1 MLAARPRRVLRCP
14 PMATKKSKQTPKK
27 PLFTRKKKAA
37 KKPAQ
42 RAVKKAAKKSAAGSA
57 AAAPAGK
64 KRQTK
69 TAFVLS
75 FPADTPA
82 KEVVAKGAEAG
93 IQLSEKG
100 VYKTRYLARSKG
112 AKAAKKPAKVA
123 KNTPA
128 KAAPKK
134 AVKAPKKGKRGPGD
148 GRGSAFIRS
157 MPLDMKASAVVAA
170 AAKEGI
176 SITAGLVY
184 SVRKAGK
191 KGGAKVGQA
200 TGKRRGR
207 PAKAAKP
214 PVKLGTGGSD
224 RERQLLALAL
234 DLGLGR
240 SVELIEDL
248 KAKIGS
254 LI

>member
-1 MLAARPRRVLRCP
+1 ML
-14 PMATKKSKQTPKK
+14 PMATTKKAKQTPKR
-27 PLFTRKKKAA
+27 PLFTRKKRAA
-37 KKPAQ
+37 KKALT
-42 RAVKKAAKKSAAGSA
+42 KSASGSA
-57 AAAPAGK
+57 EAPPADGEK
-64 KRQTK
+64 QTK

-75 FPADTPA
+75 FSPDTPA
-82 KEVVAKGAEAG
+82 KEVVAKGAEGG

-100 VYKTRYLARSKG
+100 VHKTRYLARSKG
-112 AKAAKKPAKVA
+112 SKGARTPAKKAPTKAPAKVA
-123 KNTPA
+123 K
-128 KAAPKK
+128 
-134 AVKAPKKGKRGPGD
+134 VPKKGKRGRGD

-157 MPLDMKASAVVAA
+157 MPPEMRASEVVAA

-184 SVRKAGK
+184 SVRGAAK
-191 KGGAKVGQA
+191 KGGAKAGGQA

-207 PAKAAKP
+207 PPKAARPTAKI
-214 PVKLGTGGSD
+214 GTGGSD

-234 DLGLGR
+234 DLGLAR